1 MPLLY
6 SQGYIQDLGHRWI
19 TCNYFLYIFYE
30 MVRTV
35 KRWFYGKK
43 HKMDL
48 IVIYNYICL
57 DNGTV

>member
-1 MPLLY
+1 
-6 SQGYIQDLGHRWI
+6 
-19 TCNYFLYIFYE
+19 